1 MSRYLEST
9 YRFGLIG
16 GVFCVLAF
24 LLFNWLGYD
33 PTNFSMLFGYV
44 LIPVFVFLGIRFF
57 KKEVNNGELS
67 FAHGMSIGFLIYT
80 MIAFISGIGIWLI
93 LLIDTGLFEEL
104 KALKLEVLTTN
115 KELII
120 SQLNED
126 SFDITMKKIM
136 EMKPMDIALND
147 FIWKI
152 LPGLF
157 FTIIISIILRKTKT

>member
-1 MSRYLEST
+1 MNRYLEST

-16 GVFCVLAF
+16 GIFCVFAF
-24 LLFNWLGYD
+24 LMFNWLGYD

-44 LIPVFVFLGIRFF
+44 LIPIFVFLGIRYF

-67 FAHGMSIGFLIYT
+67 FAHGMTIGFLIYT
-80 MIAFISGIGIWLI
+80 MIAFISCLGIWI
-93 LLIDTGLFEEL
+93 VLLIDTSLFEAI
-104 KALKLEVLTTN
+104 KILKLEVLNTN

-120 SQLNED
+120 SQLNEK
-126 SFDITMKKIM
+126 SFDVTLQNIMTMKPI
-136 EMKPMDIALND
+136 DIALND

>member
-1 MSRYLEST
+1 MNRYLEST

-16 GVFCVLAF
+16 GIFCVFAF

-33 PTNFSMLFGYV
+33 PTNFSMLFGYL

-57 KKEVNNGELS
+57 KKDVNYGELS
-67 FAHGMSIGFLIYT
+67 FAQGMSIGFLIYT
-80 MIAFISGIGIWLI
+80 MIAFISGFGIWLI

-115 KELII
+115 KDLII
-120 SQLNED
+120 SQLNEG
-126 SFDITMKKIM
+126 SFDITMQKIM
-136 EMKPMDIALND
+136 DMKPIDIALND

>member
-1 MSRYLEST
+1 MNRYIEST

-16 GVFCVLAF
+16 GLFCVFAF

-44 LIPVFVFLGIRFF
+44 LIPIFVFFGIRYF
-57 KKEVNNGELS
+57 KNDVNNGELS
-67 FAHGMSIGFLIYT
+67 FAHGMTIGFLIYT
-80 MIAFISGIGIWLI
+80 MIAFISGLGIWII
-93 LLIDTGLFEEL
+93 LLIDISLFEAI
-104 KALKLEVLTTN
+104 KILKLEVLTTN
-115 KELII
+115 KDLII
-120 SQLNED
+120 SQLNEE
-126 SFDITMKKIM
+126 SFDITLQKIM
-136 EMKPMDIALND
+136 AMKPIDIALND

>member
-1 MSRYLEST
+1 MNRYLEST

-16 GVFCVLAF
+16 GLFCVFAF

-44 LIPVFVFLGIRFF
+44 LIPIFVFLGIRYF
-57 KKEVNNGELS
+57 KKDINDGELS
-67 FAHGMSIGFLIYT
+67 FAHGMTIGFLIYT
-80 MIAFISGIGIWLI
+80 MIAFISGLGIWII
-93 LLIDTGLFEEL
+93 LLIDISLFEAI
-104 KALKLEVLTTN
+104 KILKLEVLTTN
-115 KELII
+115 KDLII
-120 SQLNED
+120 SQLNEE
-126 SFDITMKKIM
+126 SFDITLQKIM
-136 EMKPMDIALND
+136 AMKPIDIALND

>member
-1 MSRYLEST
+1 MNRYLEST

-16 GVFCVLAF
+16 GIFCILAF

-44 LIPVFVFLGIRFF
+44 LVPVFVFLGIRFF
-57 KKEVNNGELS
+57 KKEVNHGELS

-80 MIAFISGIGIWLI
+80 MIAFISGLGIWI
-93 LLIDTGLFEEL
+93 VLLADPGLFE
-104 KALKLEVLTTN
+104 KIRTLKLEVLNTN

-120 SQLNED
+120 SQLDEK
-126 SFDITMKKIM
+126 SFDITLGKIM
-136 EMKPMDIALND
+136 AMKPIDIALND

-157 FTIIISIILRKTKT
+157 FTIIISIILRKTRT

>member
-1 MSRYLEST
+1 MNRYLEST

-16 GVFCVLAF
+16 GIFCVFAF
-24 LLFNWLGYD
+24 LFFNWIGYD

-44 LIPVFVFLGIRFF
+44 LIPIFVFLGIRYF
-57 KKEVNNGELS
+57 KKDVNHGELS

-115 KELII
+115 KDLII
-120 SQLNED
+120 SQLNEE
-126 SFDITMKKIM
+126 SFDVTMKKIM
-136 EMKPMDIALND
+136 EMKPIDIALND

>member
-1 MSRYLEST
+1 MNRYLEST

-16 GVFCVLAF
+16 GLFCVFAF
-24 LLFNWLGYD
+24 LMFNWLGYD

-44 LIPVFVFLGIRFF
+44 LIPIFVFLGIRYF
-57 KKEVNNGELS
+57 KKDVNNGELS
-67 FAHGMSIGFLIYT
+67 FANGMSIGFLIYT
-80 MIAFISGIGIWLI
+80 MIAFISGLGIWII
-93 LLIDTGLFEEL
+93 LLIDISLFEAI
-104 KALKLEVLTTN
+104 KILKLEVLNTN

-120 SQLNED
+120 SQLSEE
-126 SFDITMKKIM
+126 SFEITLQKIM
-136 EMKPMDIALND
+136 AMKPIDIALND

>member
-1 MSRYLEST
+1 MNRYLEST

-16 GVFCVLAF
+16 GIFCVFAF

-44 LIPVFVFLGIRFF
+44 LIPIFVFLGIRYF
-57 KKEVNNGELS
+57 KKDVNHGELS

-80 MIAFISGIGIWLI
+80 MIAIISGLGIWI
-93 LLIDTGLFEEL
+93 VLLADPVLFEEIKVL
-104 KALKLEVLTTN
+104 KIEVLTTN
-115 KELII
+115 RDLII
-120 SQLNED
+120 SQLNEE
-126 SFDITMKKIM
+126 SFDITYQKI
-136 EMKPMDIALND
+136 EGMKPFDIALND
-147 FIWKI
+147 FLWKI

>member
-1 MSRYLEST
+1 MNRYLEST

-16 GVFCVLAF
+16 GLFCVFAF
-24 LLFNWLGYD
+24 LMFNWLGYD

-44 LIPVFVFLGIRFF
+44 LIPIFVFLGIRYF
-57 KKEVNNGELS
+57 KKDVNNGELS

-80 MIAFISGIGIWLI
+80 MIAFISGLGIWI
-93 LLIDTGLFEEL
+93 VLLIDISLFEAI
-104 KALKLEVLTTN
+104 KILKLEVLNTN

-120 SQLNED
+120 SQLSEE
-126 SFDITMKKIM
+126 SFEITLQKIM
-136 EMKPMDIALND
+136 AMKPIDIALND